1 MVSRPKVSSLQSWS
15 RAPCKSFGDSSLNFE
30 TDTSIYVLHLWS
42 SSCDYA
48 DVGGYDQVQFSSMT
62 DLSFHRYGIGKTIS
76 KTNILNLG
84 ITFVGA
90 CGTRTCSAYEKCVCC
105 KLSKGG
111 YGKFDLAKDSC
122 DCVYPSCEKPLK
134 TLETCYF
141 NKCKWEYT
149 GMV

>member
-1 MVSRPKVSSLQSWS
+1 
-15 RAPCKSFGDSSLNFE
+15 
-30 TDTSIYVLHLWS
+30 
-42 SSCDYA
+42 
-48 DVGGYDQVQFSSMT
+48 MT
-62 DLSFHRYGIGKTIS
+62 DLSVHRYGIGKTIS

-90 CGTRTCSAYEKCVCC
+90 CGTRTCNAYEKCVCC

-122 DCVYPSCEKPLK
+122 DCVYPSCEKPMK

-149 GMV
+149 GMVQQPSAGEFEPSKEYVKKEGSGMANAKNGYFKYTGDLVNWRFLEFNVEEIPEEELVDL